1 VGNAAEVAEGIERTR
16 GDGAERADPLERGDI
31 EDTDDT

>member
-1 VGNAAEVAEGIERTR
+1 VGNAAGVTEGRERSP
-16 GDGAERADPLERGDI
+16 GDGAEKAEPLERGDT

>member
-1 VGNAAEVAEGIERTR
+1 VGNAAEVAEGSERAL
-16 GDGAERADPLERGDI
+16 GDGAKRADPLERGEI